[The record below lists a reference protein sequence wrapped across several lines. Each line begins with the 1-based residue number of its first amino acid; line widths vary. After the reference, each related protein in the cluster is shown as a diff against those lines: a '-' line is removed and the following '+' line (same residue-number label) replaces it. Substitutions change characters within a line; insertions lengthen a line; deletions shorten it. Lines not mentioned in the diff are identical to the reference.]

1 MAVTADWA
9 VMVLMILA
17 ADWGGLIAN
26 CAELNL
32 GLNRGLNYHFGEM
45 SQLQCVEI
53 DFGRKAAS
61 ACVLCLVSSSIR
73 HDEDSVK

>member
-17 ADWGGLIAN
+17 ADLGSWVADGT
-26 CAELNL
+26 

-45 SQLQCVEI
+45 S
-53 DFGRKAAS
+53 
-61 ACVLCLVSSSIR
+61 
-73 HDEDSVK
+73 